1 MYLKEIIITAI
12 VVIIIY
18 IVVNI
23 VYKKLRTN
31 YIDKTMLKL
40 SEKYNFSYKKV
51 NNICDYIIEKDG
63 KKYLLKLCYIPSNSC
78 VTINAKDTICLTYGG
93 RKNDYGRIYPHK
105 RYLNEMV
112 RFLNYEDGTTKIIA
126 FYPET
131 EKIMMYINESEIKFV
146 KSSDSPYRMKYI
158 SFSDL
163 DEKMN
168 DIL

>member
-1 MYLKEIIITAI
+1 
-12 VVIIIY
+12 
-18 IVVNI
+18 
-23 VYKKLRTN
+23 
-31 YIDKTMLKL
+31 
-40 SEKYNFSYKKV
+40 
-51 NNICDYIIEKDG
+51 
-63 KKYLLKLCYIPSNSC
+63 
-78 VTINAKDTICLTYGG
+78 
-93 RKNDYGRIYPHK
+93 
-105 RYLNEMV
+105 MV
-112 RFLNYEDGTTKIIA
+112 KFLNYEDGTTKIIA